1 MLFLVDIITRFVRTA
16 GAWPNVEW
24 RTTSSHFGPCGHSD
38 FERVRGG
45 QLGHSRRREVLPLRK
60 AAYLDSES
68 KTTGEVH
75 DRSPVTEAAV
85 EAP

>member
-45 QLGHSRRREVLPLRK
+45 QLGHSRRREPFPLRK
-60 AAYLDSES
+60 APYLDSES